1 MTPLVDPNT
10 VLALPD
16 EYARFVLSLLV
27 GVAISSACGFRIFI
41 PPLVM
46 SAGAIFIGT
55 ALPEDLAL
63 LGTFPAFFILLTA
76 TLCEVAAYYIPW
88 VDNLLDH
95 IASPLAMVA
104 GTIITSSFL
113 GADIDPALRWSVA
126 LIAGGGAAGAIQSVT
141 TAARGASSLLTLGL
155 TNPIVSSVENVMA
168 FGIPMGSLLFPLVAV
183 IIGGVLLIVVLGLL
197 FRRFR
202 QKKKPA

>member
-1 MTPLVDPNT
+1 MAFPLDPNM
-10 VLALPD
+10 VVAVPD
-16 EYARFVLSLLV
+16 EYARFILSLLV

-55 ALPEDLAL
+55 ALPEDLAI

-95 IASPLAMVA
+95 IASPLAMIA
-104 GTIITSSFL
+104 GTVITSSFL
-113 GADIDPALRWSVA
+113 GADVDPVLRWSVA

-155 TNPIVSSVENVMA
+155 TNPIVSSIENVMA
-168 FGIPMGSLLFPLVAV
+168 VGIPMGSLLFPLVAV
-183 IIGGVLLIVVLGLL
+183 IIGGVLIITVVLIFLKKIKPKK
-197 FRRFR
+197 
-202 QKKKPA
+202 QKS